1 MVVHQCKTIKV
12 IHEALKGGCA
22 CGTKKKFDQCI
33 SNCVRWKKK
42 KCKVCCWFSG
52 KVGHDK
58 VDCLAREKS
67 RTKA

>member
-1 MVVHQCKTIKV
+1 MSNKPIVVHQCKNIKV

-42 KCKVCCWFSG
+42 KMQGMLLV
-52 KVGHDK
+52 
-58 VDCLAREKS
+58 
-67 RTKA
+67 